1 MLYITYIVDITYI
14 LYITCIYIYY
24 IYEYKFNIGNKK
36 RLTDCFRVNES
47 IDGCTWYVCLNILQ
61 EPGGTYGEVD
71 GPTLRNQARKILR
84 GESDRLQDPYR

>member
-1 MLYITYIVDITYI
+1 MSYVLYI
-14 LYITCIYIYY
+14 IYKYR
-24 IYEYKFNIGNKK
+24 FNIGNKK

-47 IDGCTWYVCLNILQ
+47 IDGCIWYVCLKILQ

-71 GPTLRNQARKILR
+71 GPALGNQARKILG